1 MSKNRDKI
9 ISCILIGCLF
19 IFYHLLFEY
28 RREHKD
34 VEINKLLTTVYA
46 NPNINFDFHFDS
58 NFDYYT
64 EDQIVELI
72 DRYKSLSMV
81 NFDVVGIINFPS
93 GLMNRTIVQG
103 RDNVEYLDK
112 DWTTGTYLEYGSVFV
127 DANDTLDSG
136 CLRIYGNTNSASL
149 GKLMALVDEEVL
161 DKNRVFSFILEN
173 EIRYYEIVDIEET
186 SEDYNDYSL
195 VFEIDDEIVINC
207 KEIGR
212 DLV

>member
-28 RREHKD
+28 KREHRD

-46 NPNINFDFHFDS
+46 NPNINFDFHFDG

-81 NFDVVGIINFPS
+81 NYDVVGIINFPS

-127 DANDTLDSG
+127 DANDSLDSG

-161 DKNRVFSFILEN
+161 DKNRIFSFVLEN

-195 VFEIDDEIVINC
+195 VFVIDDGIVINC

>member
-46 NPNINFDFHFDS
+46 NTNINFDFHFDS

-64 EDQIVELI
+64 EDQIVDLI

-81 NFDVVGIINFPS
+81 NYDVVGIINFPS

-112 DWTTGTYLEYGSVFV
+112 DWTTGTYLEYGSVFI
-127 DANDTLDSG
+127 DANDSLDGG

-161 DKNRVFSFILEN
+161 DKNRVFSFVLEN

-195 VFEIDDEIVINC
+195 VFVIDDGIVINC

>member
-9 ISCILIGCLF
+9 ISFILIGCLF

-46 NPNINFDFHFDS
+46 NSNINFDFHFDS

-72 DRYKSLSMV
+72 DRYKSMSMV
-81 NFDVVGIINFPS
+81 NCNVVGIINFPS

-127 DANDTLDSG
+127 DANDSLDGG
-136 CLRIYGNTNSASL
+136 CLRICGNTNSASL

-161 DKNRVFSFILEN
+161 DKNRVFTFVLEN

-195 VFEIDDEIVINC
+195 VFVIDDGIVINC

>member
-28 RREHKD
+28 KRENKD
-34 VEINKLLTTVYA
+34 VEINKLLTTVNA
-46 NPNINFDFHFDS
+46 NTNINFDFHFDS

-72 DRYKSLSMV
+72 ERYKSLSMV
-81 NFDVVGIINFPS
+81 NYDVVGIVNFPS

-112 DWTTGTYLEYGSVFV
+112 DWTTGTYLDYGSVFV
-127 DANDTLDSG
+127 DAYDSFDSG
-136 CLRIYGNTNSASL
+136 CLRIHGNTNGASL
-149 GKLMALVDEEVL
+149 GKLMGLTEEEVL
-161 DKNRVFSFILEN
+161 DKNRIFSFVLEN
-173 EIRYYEIVDIEET
+173 EIRYYEIVSVEEY
-186 SEDYNDYSL
+186 SEDYEGCSL
-195 VFEIDDEIVINC
+195 VFVISDELTIKC